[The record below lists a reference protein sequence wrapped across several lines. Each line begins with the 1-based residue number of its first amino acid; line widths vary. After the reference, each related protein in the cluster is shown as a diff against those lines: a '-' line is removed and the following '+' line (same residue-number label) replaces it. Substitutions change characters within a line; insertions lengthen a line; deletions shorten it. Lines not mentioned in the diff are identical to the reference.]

1 MTHYKATR
9 VAHQGTSFLSSDTLF
24 IKITME
30 TIFLID
36 SIIHS
41 QGYTHKYHQT
51 TGIAMNSVPYSI
63 SIPT

>member
-9 VAHQGTSFLSSDTLF
+9 VAHQGSSFLSSDTLF

-36 SIIHS
+36 SIIIVKDIH
-41 QGYTHKYHQT
+41 
-51 TGIAMNSVPYSI
+51 I
-63 SIPT
+63 STIKQLE